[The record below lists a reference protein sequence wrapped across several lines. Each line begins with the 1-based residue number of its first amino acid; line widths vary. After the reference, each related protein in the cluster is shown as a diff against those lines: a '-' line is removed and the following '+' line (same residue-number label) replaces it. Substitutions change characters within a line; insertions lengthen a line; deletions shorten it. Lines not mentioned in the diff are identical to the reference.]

1 MDCNGDGD
9 ATVVI
14 VGHRLSSVV
23 TVIVC
28 RRLRLAVAGAELMVS
43 VIIDLMLLRR
53 LCRECLLPIAD
64 ILVIAAQTRCVEQ
77 VWLVFV
83 MRRAAAMGFERL
95 WHWLS
100 SLCGDGL
107 CRQRAAA
114 IAMGNVMIKIYTMVV
129 AGMAVIVKFLEGERC
144 AVVSQAKF

>member
-1 MDCNGDGD
+1 M
-9 ATVVI
+9 
-14 VGHRLSSVV
+14 
-23 TVIVC
+23 
-28 RRLRLAVAGAELMVS
+28 
-43 VIIDLMLLRR
+43 
-53 LCRECLLPIAD
+53 
-64 ILVIAAQTRCVEQ
+64 